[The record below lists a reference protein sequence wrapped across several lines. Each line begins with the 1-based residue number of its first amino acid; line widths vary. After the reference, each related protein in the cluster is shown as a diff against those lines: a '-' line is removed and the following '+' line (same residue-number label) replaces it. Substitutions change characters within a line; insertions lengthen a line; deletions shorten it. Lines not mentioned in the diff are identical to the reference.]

1 MIEFGQVVWDLLH
14 SMVGDNTGSDFTQVL
29 TIVAVYQVIGIE
41 YKHMYD
47 TAQRVIPIS
56 WHSSYYIYTILFLN
70 LMLRSRRP
78 PELKL
83 MAAAICGLVQ
93 AKKGTRFKL
102 PSFVFLVCLETRVVH
117 VFSKR
122 VLCDFLACYLWFPCI
137 VTKLLLRAVCVKNAV
152 PSEQD

>member
-56 WHSSYYIYTILFLN
+56 
-70 LMLRSRRP
+70 
-78 PELKL
+78 
-83 MAAAICGLVQ
+83 
-93 AKKGTRFKL
+93 
-102 PSFVFLVCLETRVVH
+102 
-117 VFSKR
+117 
-122 VLCDFLACYLWFPCI
+122 
-137 VTKLLLRAVCVKNAV
+137 
-152 PSEQD
+152 